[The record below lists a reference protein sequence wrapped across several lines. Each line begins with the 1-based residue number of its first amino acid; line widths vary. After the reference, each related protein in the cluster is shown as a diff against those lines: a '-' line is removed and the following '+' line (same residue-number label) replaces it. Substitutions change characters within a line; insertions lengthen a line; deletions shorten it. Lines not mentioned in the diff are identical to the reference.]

1 MSLTLSRANILS
13 AIIDCIY
20 MTDPPVTMAFE
31 LAFFLAK
38 LAWLLAYCTIT
49 LLFYRIISHLQERS
63 TGRSPRGLSIVHGVF
78 LGSLAVVCATEWSL
92 YVAYSVV
99 ESPDSMLLMSWHW
112 VQCVRFLLFWLASLE
127 IVIWALIVMVRTS
140 RNDRQARVRQSPV
153 HLRVILGS

>member
-31 LAFFLAK
+31 LAFFLGK

-49 LLFYRIISHLQERS
+49 LLFYRIISRLQGRS
-63 TGRSPRGLSIVHGVF
+63 TGRSPTGLNIVHGVF
-78 LGSLAVVCATEWSL
+78 LGFLAVVCATEWSL

-99 ESPDSMLLMSWHW
+99 ESPDDMLLMSWHW
-112 VQCVRFLLFWLASLE
+112 VQCARFLLFWFASLE
-127 IVIWALIVMVRTS
+127 IVIWALIVTVRMS
-140 RNDRQARVRQSPV
+140 RNHRQARVRQSQAP
-153 HLRVILGS
+153 LRVILS